1 METSAV
7 LSFWALALLLSATPG
22 PDWAL
27 VLGHSLRGRGIVR
40 PLTGIAVGYLGL
52 TTVVAA
58 GLGTVVASHPAVL
71 TVVTILGAL
80 VLAWIGAGMLRPSPA
95 GQTGDQVPVLMES
108 AEPVGPAETPPRTGG
123 GVATLER
130 PGLRTRGTVQIIA
143 QGATVSGLNPKG
155 LLLFV
160 ALLPQF
166 VSPAAPLPVWAQMFI
181 LGLVFIASALS
192 VYTVLGLTARRLLAG
207 SERASRVITAVAG
220 TAMIVVA
227 VVMLAEH
234 FLG

>member
-1 METSAV
+1 MEASVV

-27 VLGHSLRGRGIVR
+27 VLGHSLGGRSIVP
-40 PLTGIAVGYLGL
+40 PLTGIALGYLGL

-58 GLGTVVASHPAVL
+58 GLGTVVASQPAVL
-71 TVVTILGAL
+71 TLVTILGAL
-80 VLAWIGAGMLRPSPA
+80 VLAWIGVGMLRSSLSGPGIGAAPPVQEPGETSPA
-95 GQTGDQVPVLMES
+95 
-108 AEPVGPAETPPRTGG
+108 AGG
-123 GVATLER
+123 GVALLER
-130 PGLRTRGTVQIIA
+130 AKTRRQTQTRVQIIA

-166 VSPAAPLPVWAQMFI
+166 VSPAAPLPVWAQMFT
-181 LGLVFIASALS
+181 LGLVFIVSALS
-192 VYTVLGLTARRLLAG
+192 VYTGLGLGARRLLAG
-207 SERASRVITAVAG
+207 SESASRTITGVAG
-220 TAMIVVA
+220 AAMILVA